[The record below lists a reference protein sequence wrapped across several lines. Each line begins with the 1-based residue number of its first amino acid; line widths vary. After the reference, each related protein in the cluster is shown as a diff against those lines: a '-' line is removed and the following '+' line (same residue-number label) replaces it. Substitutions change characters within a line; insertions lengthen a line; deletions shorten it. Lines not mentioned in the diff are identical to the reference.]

1 MRHTISHGTSTE
13 VKVVRPRGEVILV
26 ALEELAILGVLGIFI
41 TGIVMRHGDVW
52 NYAGMPL
59 VSGIVCWVN
68 FPHPG
73 NVLKDVRLME
83 WQAYILVLATVR
95 LWYSGSKE
103 YDLLSLWD
111 HTSLLYLLN
120 FIFATVAF
128 RTALIHPKIGIQEA
142 LTITQFTLMS
152 LLCVTTLSS
161 RRGNKPV
168 KLEVV
173 DGLEPSREP
182 LASLFSLATFSW
194 VDGIVW
200 QGYWKPFE
208 LEEVWNL
215 REDDI
220 AYSVLSTF
228 RQTKY
233 VDVLEIYYVF
243 WNNILTKASGK
254 QLLSPLL
261 W

>member
-1 MRHTISHGTSTE
+1 M
-13 VKVVRPRGEVILV
+13 
-26 ALEELAILGVLGIFI
+26 
-41 TGIVMRHGDVW
+41 
-52 NYAGMPL
+52 
-59 VSGIVCWVN
+59 
-68 FPHPG
+68 
-73 NVLKDVRLME
+73 
-83 WQAYILVLATVR
+83 LATLR
-95 LWYSGSKE
+95 LWFSGSGD
-103 YDLLSLWD
+103 YDLPSLWD
-111 HTSLLYLLN
+111 HTSLLYLFN

-128 RTALIHPKIGIQEA
+128 RTALIQPAIGVYGA
-142 LTITQFTLMS
+142 LTITQFALIS
-152 LLCVTTLSS
+152 LLCVIAVSS

-194 VDGIVW
+194 VDGLVW
-200 QGYWKPFE
+200 KGYWKPFV

-233 VDVLEIYYVF
+233 V
-243 WNNILTKASGK
+243 AS
-254 QLLSPLL
+254 SPFLHSRANKRTQESNFFGVHISAAL
-261 W
+261 QA